1 MSNKPPSPMSIT
13 GGGSPR
19 DGGEQPQG
27 TPVDRR
33 YGTPPVANIPARVFD
48 SPRPPST
55 VPNYG
60 SVPQRPAFNPGPTS
74 GSGTATPTINGDEDE
89 RTRVVRRHLVSAE
102 ERTDASRRPS
112 AGGISLARP
121 QYLSRHPSSGAASGT
136 GSTSQNPNPAPNLDE
151 PFPIPYGSHGGDVT
165 HEIYKWHADQ
175 GREHLRRP
183 RSVSFS
189 GPQLSVD
196 PAFRHIHEP
205 GGFRRNYVMM
215 AAREQGQDH
224 PRMLHN
230 FIEFLYLYGH
240 FAGEDLE
247 EEDEEEDLGAS
258 PTDEEQ
264 GPLLEGASADQPE
277 SQLIHR
283 SVASLKPSERTP
295 LMSRSMSQSHASIRR
310 RRRQS
315 VGSHGDATVT
325 QAVLML
331 LKSFVGTGVLFLG
344 KAFSNGGMLFSTVV
358 LVVIALVSL
367 WSFLLLVH
375 AKFAVSGSFGDIGGA
390 LYGNW
395 MRQLILASI
404 VISQLGFVSA
414 YLIFVAENLQA
425 FILAVSKCKHLVSTT
440 TLIFAQLV
448 LFIPLSLVRNLA
460 KLSTTALV
468 ADGFILVGLVYLFSM
483 EAKVISDRG
492 GVADIKWFNEKDF
505 PLLIGTAVFSF
516 EGVGLVIPITDAMR
530 EPRKFPKVLT
540 GVMLFL
546 IVLFG
551 GAGALAYAAF
561 GSNIDTVVLKNL
573 PQDSKPVQSVQFL
586 YSLAILLSTPLQLFP
601 ALRILETAL
610 FVKSGKTSLRVKWT
624 KNLFRLF
631 VVLGCVGVSIFGA
644 KDLDKFVSF
653 VGSCACVPLCF
664 VYPAMLHYKAVAKTR
679 FQKGSDIA
687 LMIFGMAAAIYTSI
701 QTIKLMA
708 APSGPAEPVGHCV
721 PPVTKPGSGNGPDSP
736 FWPGA
741 GLF

>member
-1 MSNKPPSPMSIT
+1 MSNNSPSPMNI
-13 GGGSPR
+13 GGRGSPQ
-19 DGGEQPQG
+19 DESTG
-27 TPVDRR
+27 TPGDRR
-33 YGTPPVANIPARVFD
+33 FGTPPVANIPPRVFD
-48 SPRPPST
+48 SPRPPSA

-60 SVPQRPAFNPGPTS
+60 SAPQRPPFNPEPIS
-74 GSGTATPTINGDEDE
+74 GSGTATPTLNGDDDSD
-89 RTRVVRRHLVSAE
+89 RARVVRRHLVSAE
-102 ERTDASRRPS
+102 ERSERRPSAGAS

-121 QYLSRHPSSGAASGT
+121 QFLSRRPSSGA
-136 GSTSQNPNPAPNLDE
+136 GSTSQNPAPGPELEE

-165 HEIYKWHADQ
+165 HEIYKWHAEQ
-175 GREHLRRP
+175 GREHPRRP

-189 GPQLSVD
+189 GPEVTVD
-196 PAFRHIHEP
+196 PAFRHIREP
-205 GGFRRNYVMM
+205 GGFRRNYMVL
-215 AAREQGQDH
+215 AAREQGQED

-247 EEDEEEDLGAS
+247 EEDEEDVGTP

-264 GPLLEGASADQPE
+264 GPLLEGARTDEPD

-295 LMSRSMSQSHASIRR
+295 LMSRSMSMSQSHASIRR

-344 KAFSNGGMLFSTVV
+344 KAFYNGGMLFSTVV
-358 LVVIALVSL
+358 LVIIALVSL
-367 WSFLLLVH
+367 WSFLLLVQ

-390 LYGNW
+390 LYGKW

-425 FILAVSKCKHLVSTT
+425 FILAVSKCQHLVSTT
-440 TLIFAQLV
+440 TLIFVQLV
-448 LFIPLSLVRNLA
+448 IFIPLSLVRNLA

-546 IVLFG
+546 VVLFG

-561 GSNIDTVVLKNL
+561 GSEIETVVLKNL
-573 PQDSKPVQSVQFL
+573 PQSSKPVQTVQFL

-624 KNLFRLF
+624 KNAFRLL

-687 LMIFGMAAAIYTSI
+687 LMVFGMAAAMYTSY

-708 APSGPAEPVGHCV
+708 TPSSPVEHVGHCT
-721 PPVTKPGSGNGPDSP
+721 PPSEPGSGNGPDSP
-736 FWPGA
+736 FWPG
-741 GLF
+741 GRFF

>member
-1 MSNKPPSPMSIT
+1 MSNNPPSPMNI
-13 GGGSPR
+13 GGRGSPR
-19 DGGEQPQG
+19 DEQPQG
-27 TPVDRR
+27 TPGDRR
-33 YGTPPVANIPARVFD
+33 YGTPPVANIPPRVFD
-48 SPRPPST
+48 SPRPPSA

-60 SVPQRPAFNPGPTS
+60 SAPQRPAFNPGPTS
-74 GSGTATPTINGDEDE
+74 GSGTATPTLNGDDDSD
-89 RTRVVRRHLVSAE
+89 RARVVRRHLVSAE
-102 ERTDASRRPS
+102 ERTDSRRPS

-121 QYLSRHPSSGAASGT
+121 QFLSRPSSGA
-136 GSTSQNPNPAPNLDE
+136 GSTSQGPNPAPGPDLEE

-189 GPQLSVD
+189 GPEVSVD

-205 GGFRRNYVMM
+205 GGFRRNYVML
-215 AAREQGQDH
+215 AAREQGQEN

-247 EEDEEEDLGAS
+247 EEEEDDAGTP

-264 GPLLEGASADQPE
+264 GPLLDGATTDEPE
-277 SQLIHR
+277 SRLIHR

-295 LMSRSMSQSHASIRR
+295 LMSRSMSHASVRR

-344 KAFSNGGMLFSTVV
+344 KAFFNGGMLFSTVV

-367 WSFLLLVH
+367 WSFLLLVY
-375 AKFAVSGSFGDIGGA
+375 AKFEVSGSFGDIGGV

-425 FILAVSKCKHLVSTT
+425 FILAVSKCQQLVSTT

-546 IVLFG
+546 VVLFG
-551 GAGALAYAAF
+551 GSGALAYAAF
-561 GSNIDTVVLKNL
+561 GSKIETVVLKNL
-573 PQDSKPVQSVQFL
+573 PQSSKPVQTVQFL

-610 FVKSGKTSLRVKWT
+610 FVKSGKTSLKVKWT
-624 KNLFRLF
+624 KNAFRLL

-687 LMIFGMAAAIYTSI
+687 LMVFGMSAAIYTSF

-708 APSGPAEPVGHCV
+708 APSGPAEPVGHCI
-721 PPVTKPGSGNGPDSP
+721 PPAPEPGSGNGPDSP
-736 FWPGA
+736 FWPG
-741 GLF
+741 GRFF

>member
-1 MSNKPPSPMSIT
+1 MSNKPPSPMNI
-13 GGGSPR
+13 GGRGSPR
-19 DGGEQPQG
+19 DEQPQG
-27 TPVDRR
+27 TPSGGR
-33 YGTPPVANIPARVFD
+33 YGTPVANIPPRVFD
-48 SPRPPST
+48 SPRPPSA

-60 SVPQRPAFNPGPTS
+60 SASQRPAFNPDPIT
-74 GSGTATPTINGDEDE
+74 GSGTATPTLNGDDE
-89 RTRVVRRHLVSAE
+89 SDRARVVRRHLVSAE
-102 ERTDASRRPS
+102 ERTDATRRPS

-121 QYLSRHPSSGAASGT
+121 QFLSRRPSSGA
-136 GSTSQNPNPAPNLDE
+136 GSTSQNPNPGPELEE

-165 HEIYKWHADQ
+165 HEIYKWHAEQ
-175 GREHLRRP
+175 GREHPRRP

-189 GPQLSVD
+189 GPEVTVD

-205 GGFRRNYVMM
+205 GGFRRNYVML
-215 AAREQGQDH
+215 AAREQGQEN

-247 EEDEEEDLGAS
+247 EEEDDDAGTP

-264 GPLLEGASADQPE
+264 GPLLEGERTDEPE
-277 SQLIHR
+277 SRLIHR

-295 LMSRSMSQSHASIRR
+295 LMSRSMSHASVRR

-344 KAFSNGGMLFSTVV
+344 KAFFNGGMLFSTVV

-367 WSFLLLVH
+367 WSFLLLVY
-375 AKFAVSGSFGDIGGA
+375 AKFEVSGSFGDIGGA
-390 LYGNW
+390 LYGKW

-425 FILAVSKCKHLVSTT
+425 FILAVSKCQHLVSTT

-492 GVADIKWFNEKDF
+492 VADIQWFNEKDF

-546 IVLFG
+546 VVLFG
-551 GAGALAYAAF
+551 GSGALAYAAF
-561 GSNIDTVVLKNL
+561 GSKIETVVLKNL
-573 PQDSKPVQSVQFL
+573 PQSSKPVQTVQFL

-624 KNLFRLF
+624 KNAFRLL

-687 LMIFGMAAAIYTSI
+687 LMTFGMVAAVYTSF

-708 APSGPAEPVGHCV
+708 APSVAQPVGHCI
-721 PPVTKPGSGNGPDSP
+721 PPVPEPGSGNGPDSP
-736 FWPGA
+736 FWPA
-741 GLF
+741 GRFF

>member
-1 MSNKPPSPMSIT
+1 M
-13 GGGSPR
+13 
-19 DGGEQPQG
+19 
-27 TPVDRR
+27 
-33 YGTPPVANIPARVFD
+33 
-48 SPRPPST
+48 
-55 VPNYG
+55 
-60 SVPQRPAFNPGPTS
+60 
-74 GSGTATPTINGDEDE
+74 
-89 RTRVVRRHLVSAE
+89 L
-102 ERTDASRRPS
+102 
-112 AGGISLARP
+112 
-121 QYLSRHPSSGAASGT
+121 
-136 GSTSQNPNPAPNLDE
+136 
-151 PFPIPYGSHGGDVT
+151 
-165 HEIYKWHADQ
+165 
-175 GREHLRRP
+175 
-183 RSVSFS
+183 
-189 GPQLSVD
+189 
-196 PAFRHIHEP
+196 
-205 GGFRRNYVMM
+205 
-215 AAREQGQDH
+215 AAREQGQEH

-247 EEDEEEDLGAS
+247 EEEEDDAGIPPS
-258 PTDEEQ
+258 DEEQ
-264 GPLLEGASADQPE
+264 GPLLDGATTGEPE

-283 SVASLKPSERTP
+283 SVASLKPSEHTP
-295 LMSRSMSQSHASIRR
+295 LMGRSMSQSHASIRR

-344 KAFSNGGMLFSTVV
+344 KAFYNGGMLFSTVV

-425 FILAVSKCKHLVSTT
+425 FILAVSKCQHLVSTT

-546 IVLFG
+546 VVLFG
-551 GAGALAYAAF
+551 GSGALAYAAF
-561 GSNIDTVVLKNL
+561 GSKIETVVLKNL
-573 PQDSKPVQSVQFL
+573 PQSSKPVQTVQFL

-624 KNLFRLF
+624 KNAFRLV

-687 LMIFGMAAAIYTSI
+687 LMAFGMAAAVYTSY

-708 APSGPAEPVGHCV
+708 APSGPAAPVGHCI
-721 PPVTKPGSGNGPDSP
+721 PPGEPGSGNGPDSP
-736 FWPGA
+736 FWPG
-741 GLF
+741 GRFF

>member
-1 MSNKPPSPMSIT
+1 M
-13 GGGSPR
+13 
-19 DGGEQPQG
+19 
-27 TPVDRR
+27 
-33 YGTPPVANIPARVFD
+33 ANIPPRFG

-60 SVPQRPAFNPGPTS
+60 SVPQRPPFNPAPTS
-74 GSGTATPTINGDEDE
+74 GSGADTPVPNGGDSDDGD
-89 RTRVVRRHLVSAE
+89 RAKVVRRHLVSAE
-102 ERTDASRRPS
+102 ERTDSRRPS

-121 QYLSRHPSSGAASGT
+121 TFLSRRSSGSG
-136 GSTSQNPNPAPNLDE
+136 NANPAPDPDPE
-151 PFPIPYGSHGGDVT
+151 APFPIPYGSHGGDVT
-165 HEIYKWHADQ
+165 HEIYKWHAEQ
-175 GREHLRRP
+175 GRENLRRP
-183 RSVSFS
+183 RSVSFA
-189 GPQLSVD
+189 GPQVTVD
-196 PAFRHIHEP
+196 PAFQHIHEP
-205 GGFRRNYVMM
+205 GGFRRNYLML
-215 AAREQGQDH
+215 AAREQGQDD

-247 EEDEEEDLGAS
+247 EEDEEGVTPEG
-258 PTDEEQ
+258 DEEQ
-264 GPLLEGASADQPE
+264 GPLLEGASADANRPE
-277 SQLIHR
+277 SELIHR

-295 LMSRSMSQSHASIRR
+295 LMSRSISHASVRR

-344 KAFSNGGMLFSTVV
+344 KAFYNGGMLFSTVV
-358 LVVIALVSL
+358 LVIIALVSL
-367 WSFLLLVH
+367 WSFLLLVKT
-375 AKFAVSGSFGDIGGA
+375 KFVVSGSFGDIGGT

-395 MRQLILASI
+395 MRMLILSSI

-425 FILAVSKCKHLVSTT
+425 FILGVSKCAHLVSTT
-440 TLIFAQLV
+440 KLIIAQLLIFL
-448 LFIPLSLVRNLA
+448 PLALVRNLA

-468 ADGFILVGLVYLFSM
+468 ADAFILVGLVYLFAM
-483 EAKVISDRG
+483 EAKVLSVN
-492 GVADIKWFNEKDF
+492 GVADIKWFNENDF

-546 IVLFG
+546 IVLFA

-561 GSNIDTVVLKNL
+561 GSNINTVVLKNL
-573 PQDSKPVQSVQFL
+573 NQNSKPVQSVQFL

-610 FVKSGKTSLRVKWT
+610 FVKSGKADIRVKWT
-624 KNLFRLF
+624 KNAFRLCI
-631 VVLGCVGVSIFGA
+631 VIGCVAVSIAGA
-644 KDLDKFVSF
+644 KDLDKFVAF

-664 VYPAMLHYKAVAKTR
+664 VYPAMLHYKAVARTK
-679 FQKGSDIA
+679 FQKGSDIL
-687 LMIFGMAAAIYTSI
+687 LMTFGMAAAIYTSI

-708 APSGPAEPVGHCV
+708 APSGPAEPIGNC
-721 PPVTKPGSGNGPDSP
+721 PPPQPGSGSGPDSP
-736 FWPGA
+736 FW
-741 GLF
+741 LSLLM

>member
-1 MSNKPPSPMSIT
+1 MSDKPPSPMDI
-13 GGGSPR
+13 GGSAR
-19 DGGEQPQG
+19 QSDSLQQPIPG
-27 TPVDRR
+27 TPGDRWL
-33 YGTPPVANIPARVFD
+33 YGTPPVANIPPRLFG

-60 SVPQRPAFNPGPTS
+60 SVPQRPPFNPVSNS
-74 GSGTATPTINGDEDE
+74 GSGTATPAANMADGDEGE
-89 RTRVVRRHLVSAE
+89 RARVLRRHLVSAE
-102 ERTDASRRPS
+102 ERSNASRRPS
-112 AGGISLARP
+112 AGGLSLARP
-121 QYLSRHPSSGAASGT
+121 ALLTRRPSSDAAS
-136 GSTSQNPNPAPNLDE
+136 SKNPNPDPEE
-151 PFPIPYGSHGGDVT
+151 PFPIPYGSVGGDVT

-175 GREHLRRP
+175 ERGHLRRP
-183 RSVSFS
+183 RSVSFA
-189 GPQLSVD
+189 GPQLNVD
-196 PAFRHIHEP
+196 PAFQHIREP
-205 GGFRRNYVMM
+205 GGFRRNYMVL
-215 AAREQGQDH
+215 AAREQGQED

-247 EEDEEEDLGAS
+247 EEDEEAVTP

-264 GPLLEGASADQPE
+264 ALILPGEAGITHDEPE
-277 SQLIHR
+277 SQLLQR
-283 SVASLKPSERTP
+283 SIASLSKSTERTP
-295 LMSRSMSQSHASIRR
+295 LMSRSLSRVSVRR
-310 RRRQS
+310 RRRMS
-315 VGSHGDATVT
+315 VGSHGDASVT

-344 KAFSNGGMLFSTVV
+344 KAFYNGGMLFSTVV
-358 LVVIALVSL
+358 LVLIALVSL
-367 WSFLLLVH
+367 WSFLLLVRT
-375 AKFAVSGSFGDIGGA
+375 KFVVSGSFGDIGGV
-390 LYGNW
+390 LYGPW
-395 MRQLILASI
+395 MRRLILSSI

-425 FILAVSKCKHLVSTT
+425 FILAVSKCAHLVSTT
-440 TLIFAQLV
+440 KLIFVQL
-448 LFIPLSLVRNLA
+448 LIFLPLALIRNLA

-468 ADGFILVGLVYLFSM
+468 ADAFILVGLVYLFGM
-483 EAKVISDRG
+483 EGKVLADR
-492 GVADIKWFNEKDF
+492 GVADVKWFNQNDF

-561 GSNIDTVVLKNL
+561 GSSIDTVVLKNL

-610 FVKSGKTSLRVKWT
+610 FVKSGKEDIKVKWT
-624 KNLFRLF
+624 KNLFRAVIVF
-631 VVLGCVGVSIFGA
+631 GCAIVSVIGA

-664 VYPAMLHYKAVAKTR
+664 VYPALLHYKAVARTR
-679 FQKGSDIA
+679 LQKGGDLA
-687 LMIFGMAAAIYTSI
+687 LMFFGMLAALYTSI
-701 QTIKLMA
+701 QTIKLMMQ
-708 APSGPAEPVGHCV
+708 PSGPPETGACT
-721 PPVTKPGSGNGPDSP
+721 PPAPGAGDGPDSP
-736 FWPGA
+736 FWIQM
-741 GLF
+741 LMKL

>member
-1 MSNKPPSPMSIT
+1 MNI
-13 GGGSPR
+13 GGRGSPR
-19 DGGEQPQG
+19 DGIEQPPIGASQSNRSGQG
-27 TPVDRR
+27 TPADRR
-33 YGTPPVANIPARVFD
+33 YGTPPVANIPPRVFD
-48 SPRPPST
+48 SPRPPSA

-60 SVPQRPAFNPGPTS
+60 SVPQRPPFNPGPVS
-74 GSGTATPTINGDEDE
+74 GSATPTLNGEEDD
-89 RTRVVRRHLVSAE
+89 RARVVRRHLVSAE

-121 QYLSRHPSSGAASGT
+121 QYLSRRSSSGA
-136 GSTSQNPNPAPNLDE
+136 GSTSQPNPIPGPELEE
-151 PFPIPYGSHGGDVT
+151 PFPLPYGSHGGDIT

-183 RSVSFS
+183 RSISFS
-189 GPQLSVD
+189 APEGSVD
-196 PAFRHIHEP
+196 PAFKHIREP
-205 GGFRRNYVMM
+205 GGFRRNYVML
-215 AAREQGQDH
+215 AAREQGQEH

-247 EEDEEEDLGAS
+247 EEDEEDLGTP

-264 GPLLEGASADQPE
+264 GPLLEGATTGEPE

-295 LMSRSMSQSHASIRR
+295 LMGRSMTQSHISSRR

-344 KAFSNGGMLFSTVV
+344 KAFFNGGMLFSTVV

-367 WSFLLLVH
+367 WSFLLLVY
-375 AKFAVSGSFGDIGGA
+375 AKFAVSGSFGDIGGV

-425 FILAVSKCKHLVSTT
+425 FILAVSHCKHLVSTT
-440 TLIFAQLV
+440 TLIFAQLII
-448 LFIPLSLVRNLA
+448 FIPLSLVRNLA
-460 KLSTTALV
+460 KLSTTALI

-483 EAKVISDRG
+483 EANVISARG
-492 GVADIKWFNEKDF
+492 GVADIKWFNEKNF

-561 GSNIDTVVLKNL
+561 GSKIETVVLKNL
-573 PQDSKPVQSVQFL
+573 PQDSKPVQTVQFL

-610 FVKSGKTSLRVKWT
+610 FVKSGKTSLKVKWT
-624 KNLFRLF
+624 KNVFRLF

-687 LMIFGMAAAIYTSI
+687 LMVFGMAAAIYTSI
-701 QTIKLMA
+701 QTIKLMT
-708 APSGPAEPVGHCV
+708 APSGPVEPIGHCV
-721 PPVTKPGSGNGPDSP
+721 PPVPGSGNGPDSP
-736 FWPGA
+736 FWPG
-741 GLF
+741 GRFF

>member
-19 DGGEQPQG
+19 DGGDQPQG
-27 TPVDRR
+27 TPADRR

>member
-1 MSNKPPSPMSIT
+1 MSDKPPSPMNI
-13 GGGSPR
+13 GSPR
-19 DGGEQPQG
+19 QADNVQQPMSSAG
-27 TPVDRR
+27 RSAAADDLPADRR
-33 YGTPPVANIPARVFD
+33 YGTPPIANIPPRMFG

-60 SVPQRPAFNPGPTS
+60 SVPQRPPFNPASNS
-74 GSGTATPTINGDEDE
+74 GSGSATPNLADVDESE
-89 RTRVVRRHLVSAE
+89 RARVLRRHLVSAE
-102 ERTDASRRPS
+102 ERTEGSRRPS
-112 AGGISLARP
+112 AGGLSLARP
-121 QYLSRHPSSGAASGT
+121 ANLLRRPSSGAASGENP
-136 GSTSQNPNPAPNLDE
+136 SPNPDPAE
-151 PFPIPYGSHGGDVT
+151 PFPIPYGSVGGDVT
-165 HEIYKWHADQ
+165 HSIYKWHADQ
-175 GREHLRRP
+175 ERGHLRRP

-189 GPQLSVD
+189 GPQLNVD
-196 PAFRHIHEP
+196 PAFQHIHEP
-205 GGFRRNYVMM
+205 GGFRRNYLMM
-215 AAREQGQDH
+215 NAREQGQED

-247 EEDEEEDLGAS
+247 EEDEEAVTP

-264 GPLLEGASADQPE
+264 APDLADSARLISDEPE
-277 SQLIHR
+277 SQLLHR
-283 SVASLKPSERTP
+283 SVASLSKSTERTP
-295 LMSRSMSQSHASIRR
+295 LMSRSMSHAS
-310 RRRQS
+310 
-315 VGSHGDATVT
+315 
-325 QAVLML
+325 AVLML

-344 KAFSNGGMLFSTVV
+344 KAFYNGGMLFSAVV

-367 WSFLLLVH
+367 WSFLLLVRT
-375 AKFAVSGSFGDIGGA
+375 KFVVSGSFGDIGGV

-395 MRQLILASI
+395 MRQLILSSI

-425 FILAVSKCKHLVSTT
+425 FILAVSKCAHLVSTT
-440 TLIFAQLV
+440 KLILVQLV
-448 LFIPLSLVRNLA
+448 IFLPLALIRNLA

-468 ADGFILVGLVYLFSM
+468 ADAFILVGLVYLFGM
-483 EAKVISDRG
+483 EGKVLADH
-492 GVADIKWFNEKDF
+492 GVADIKWFNERDF

-561 GSNIDTVVLKNL
+561 GSSIDTVVLKNL
-573 PQDSKPVQSVQFL
+573 PQNSKPVQSVQFL

-610 FVKSGKTSLRVKWT
+610 FVKSGKDNIKVKWT
-624 KNLFRLF
+624 KNLFRAVIVF
-631 VVLGCVGVSIFGA
+631 GCAMVSIVGA

-664 VYPAMLHYKAVAKTR
+664 VYPAMLHYKAVARTR
-679 FQKGSDIA
+679 MQKGGDIA
-687 LMIFGMAAAIYTSI
+687 LMFFGMLAAAYTSV
-701 QTIKLMA
+701 QTIKLMMQPSA
-708 APSGPAEPVGHCV
+708 APEIGECTPPA
-721 PPVTKPGSGNGPDSP
+721 PGAGNGPDSP
-736 FWPGA
+736 LWIQLLA
-741 GLF
+741 KL